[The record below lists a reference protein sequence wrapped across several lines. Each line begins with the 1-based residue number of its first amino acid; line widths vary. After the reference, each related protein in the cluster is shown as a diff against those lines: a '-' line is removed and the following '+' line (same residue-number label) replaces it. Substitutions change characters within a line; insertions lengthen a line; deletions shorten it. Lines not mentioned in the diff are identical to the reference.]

1 MNLTQQRSDD
11 KQVVLV
17 AYKHLGA
24 LETQQDKLAVVDEI
38 FADNAYTLLDAVD
51 GDALIEWGRSNVFT
65 GNRRAEFKAKVYHA
79 VKYRK
84 VEAVELSWVYRKC
97 SYKSKALVD
106 GNGIIYDNIAS
117 FALDRDA
124 VADAKAENVKFNR
137 SSPNAAINT
146 LPQNIAETRY
156 GETFEISDYSDSRM
170 LITGKKAWEYKIR
183 LMSVFDKDGKLCN
196 LSCSAY
202 SESTMG
208 WTCSSDARHRS
219 GEMFKTDYNEYEWE
233 WEYAD
238 ARSASSQGS
247 NGNKIHRP

>member
-1 MNLTQQRSDD
+1 MLSFGIFAKMAQRGGTCDESDTQRNDD

-106 GNGIIYDNIAS
+106 GNGIIYDN
-117 FALDRDA
+117 
-124 VADAKAENVKFNR
+124 KPR
-137 SSPNAAINT
+137 SLWTA
-146 LPQNIAETRY
+146 
-156 GETFEISDYSDSRM
+156 M
-170 LITGKKAWEYKIR
+170 L
-183 LMSVFDKDGKLCN
+183 
-196 LSCSAY
+196 
-202 SESTMG
+202 
-208 WTCSSDARHRS
+208 
-219 GEMFKTDYNEYEWE
+219 
-233 WEYAD
+233 
-238 ARSASSQGS
+238 
-247 NGNKIHRP
+247 